1 MRDETDIDGGLNY
14 PLETRKSQTIIVG
27 YIHGDYPYKRNII
40 GMVPDAEYKKVQDL
54 FTMLNAWAPR
64 LNQKLKREIFPTD
77 EYRCKFNDFNLN
89 KVSLFHFFNTISYG
103 QTPWIA
109 TFETILPRGIRR
121 AHDLYYKRK
130 IRKALARI
138 AGDSCKRIIAMSDC
152 NANMQRDL
160 LKNFQEYKERIESKL
175 EVMHPPQKLY
185 TSCYSDKHFNL
196 EGTLKFMFVG
206 ALFFRKGGMEIVE
219 TFINL
224 RERYGYDIELVV
236 VSSLLAG
243 NFATKEGPEDVERA
257 RNLIEQNSSWI
268 RWYPKLKND
277 KTIELMKNSHIGL
290 LPTYA
295 DTYGFSV
302 LELQATGCPCITTN
316 VRALP
321 EINNFD
327 TGWVIDVPKQQS
339 GEAIYATK
347 DDRNVISKLIRNGL
361 EKTIHE
367 IFTDRSIIAQKA
379 EKSIARIKEHHSV
392 ERYAARMKN
401 IYQEALVKRA

>member
-1 MRDETDIDGGLNY
+1 M
-14 PLETRKSQTIIVG
+14 
-27 YIHGDYPYKRNII
+27 
-40 GMVPDAEYKKVQDL
+40 
-54 FTMLNAWAPR
+54 
-64 LNQKLKREIFPTD
+64 
-77 EYRCKFNDFNLN
+77 
-89 KVSLFHFFNTISYG
+89 
-103 QTPWIA
+103 
-109 TFETILPRGIRR
+109 
-121 AHDLYYKRK
+121 
-130 IRKALARI
+130 
-138 AGDSCKRIIAMSDC
+138 
-152 NANMQRDL
+152 
-160 LKNFQEYKERIESKL
+160 
-175 EVMHPPQKLY
+175 
-185 TSCYSDKHFNL
+185 
-196 EGTLKFMFVG
+196 
-206 ALFFRKGGMEIVE
+206 
-219 TFINL
+219 
-224 RERYGYDIELVV
+224 
-236 VSSLLAG
+236 G
-243 NFATKEGPEDVERA
+243 NFATTEGPEDVRKA
-257 RNLIEQNSSWI
+257 KNLIEQNSSWI